1 MASRETDVN
10 LVLQIAGFTFVLLVA
25 LPLIGLVDGAL
36 LRAGCYLSG
45 VRMPGYWKAGL
56 VFLVSGAFSGG
67 AAFALIYV
75 GSSLGSEIGPSSEVG
90 AIIAFVIS
98 LPRQCVI
105 SAAAYVYFF
114 RISWFKALT
123 VWLGQ
128 LAIVVGLG
136 AIIGILTA
144 VTLLP
149 LRYQLA
155 LAVAVIVILAVLVRQ
170 GWITVF
176 GPVLFY
182 DLVRIARRSRYIFI
196 RIAYAALLLLILWAT
211 YASFYGHNNVSI
223 PAQEMSKVASTF
235 FFYFLI
241 AQLAVVVLLTP
252 AFTASAIAEE
262 KDRKTLE
269 FLLATD
275 LRNREI
281 VLSKLASRYCNLG
294 LLILTGLP
302 VLSLTQFMGGV
313 DPDLVLAGF
322 VITAIT
328 MASLAAL
335 SILQSV
341 YAKKPR
347 DAIVLTYLA
356 ALAYVGLSSALMI
369 FAIPAPGFASVWN
382 FGVTLP

>member
-1 MASRETDVN
+1 LN
-10 LVLQIAGFTFVLLVA
+10 LVLQIAGFTFVLLVT
-25 LPLIGLVDGAL
+25 LPLIGLVGGAL

-67 AAFALIYV
+67 AGFALIYL

-98 LPRQCVI
+98 LPLQCVI

-170 GWITVF
+170 GWITIF

-211 YASFYGHNNVSI
+211 YASFYDRYSNASV

-294 LLILTGLP
+294 LLVLTGLP
-302 VLSLTQFMGGV
+302 VLSLAQFMGGV

-322 VITAIT
+322 V
-328 MASLAAL
+328 
-335 SILQSV
+335 
-341 YAKKPR
+341 
-347 DAIVLTYLA
+347 
-356 ALAYVGLSSALMI
+356 
-369 FAIPAPGFASVWN
+369 
-382 FGVTLP
+382 VT